1 MTIPLV
7 DLRKQYLGLEEEI
20 MARIGESLR
29 NMQLFLGENVQALE
43 EEFAAFSGARHG
55 VGVGS
60 GTDAIHLALR
70 ALGIGQGDEVITVSH
85 TFVATAGAIAQ
96 AGARPVFVDIDPV
109 TMNMDP
115 TKIEAAITPRT
126 KAIMPVHLYG
136 HPADMDP
143 IMEIAKRHD
152 LRVIEDACQA
162 HGATYKGRLAG
173 SIGDVACFSF
183 YFSKN
188 LGAYGEAGMLVSNDD
203 EIVEK
208 ARILRDHGSSEK
220 YVHVAQGF
228 NARLDEIQATILRVK
243 LARLEGWNSRRR
255 QLAKM
260 YAECLS
266 SLPLTLP
273 TEMEWA
279 NSVYHLFVVR
289 TPERDSLLQ
298 WLHDHGVMAGIHYPI
313 PIHMQEPYK
322 EFAPEGGLPVT
333 EKVAQEILSLPI
345 YPELTSEQVEE
356 VVGCI
361 FEFFAANGHSNA
373 GSLPLQGVAVER
385 RA

>member
-60 GTDAIHLALR
+60 GTDALHLALR

-96 AGARPVFVDIDPV
+96 AGARPVFVDIDSV

-115 TKIEAAITPRT
+115 TKIEASITPRT

-136 HPADMDP
+136 QPADMDP
-143 IMEIAKRHD
+143 IMEIAKRHG

-203 EIVEK
+203 EIVEA

-255 QLAKM
+255 ELAKM

-333 EKVAQEILSLPI
+333 ERVAQEILSLPI
-345 YPELTSEQVEE
+345 YPELTSEQLEE

-361 FEFFAANGHSNA
+361 FEFFAVNGKNGT
-373 GSLPLQGVAVER
+373 GSLQLQGVGVEG

>member
-1 MTIPLV
+1 MAIPLV
-7 DLRKQYLGLEEEI
+7 DLRKQYLGLEDEI

-43 EEFAAFSGARHG
+43 KDFAAFSGARHG

-96 AGARPVFVDIDPV
+96 AGARPVFVDIDLV

-143 IMEIAKRHD
+143 IMEIAKRHN
-152 LRVIEDACQA
+152 LKVIEDACQA

-173 SIGDVACFSF
+173 SIGDAACFSF

-188 LGAYGEAGMLVSNDD
+188 LGAYGEAGMLLSNDD
-203 EIVEK
+203 ELVEK

-255 QLAKM
+255 ELAKM

-279 NSVYHLFVVR
+279 NSVYHLFVIR
-289 TPERDSLLQ
+289 TP
-298 WLHDHGVMAGIHYPI
+298 
-313 PIHMQEPYK
+313 
-322 EFAPEGGLPVT
+322 
-333 EKVAQEILSLPI
+333 
-345 YPELTSEQVEE
+345 
-356 VVGCI
+356 
-361 FEFFAANGHSNA
+361 
-373 GSLPLQGVAVER
+373 
-385 RA
+385 

>member
-1 MTIPLV
+1 MAIPLV
-7 DLRKQYLGLEEEI
+7 DLRKQYLGLEDEI

-43 EEFAAFSGARHG
+43 KDFAAFSGARHG

-96 AGARPVFVDIDPV
+96 AGARPVFVDNESV

-115 TKIEAAITPRT
+115 TKIEAAITPRI

-143 IMEIAKRHD
+143 IMEIAKRHN
-152 LRVIEDACQA
+152 LKVIEDACQA

-173 SIGDVACFSF
+173 SIGDAACFSF

-188 LGAYGEAGMLVSNDD
+188 LGAYGEAGMLLSNDD
-203 EIVEK
+203 ELVEK

-243 LARLEGWNSRRR
+243 LARLEGWNIRRR
-255 QLAKM
+255 ELAKM

-279 NSVYHLFVVR
+279 NSVYHLFVIR
-289 TPERDSLLQ
+289 TPERDALLK
-298 WLHDHGVMAGIHYPI
+298 WLHAHGVTAGIHYPI
-313 PIHMQEPYK
+313 PIHLQEPYK
-322 EFAPEGGLPVT
+322 EFAPAGGLPVT

-361 FEFFAANGHSNA
+361 FEFFAANGHSDA
-373 GSLPLQGVAVER
+373 RSLQLQGVAVEGQ
-385 RA
+385 A

>member
-1 MTIPLV
+1 MAIPLV
-7 DLRKQYLGLEEEI
+7 DLRKQYLGLEDEI

-43 EEFAAFSGARHG
+43 KDFAAFSGARHG

-143 IMEIAKRHD
+143 IMEIAKRHN
-152 LRVIEDACQA
+152 LKVIEDACQA

-173 SIGDVACFSF
+173 SIGDAACFSF

-188 LGAYGEAGMLVSNDD
+188 LGAYGEAGMLLSNDD
-203 EIVEK
+203 ELVEK

-243 LARLEGWNSRRR
+243 LARLEGWNIRRR
-255 QLAKM
+255 ELAKM
-260 YAECLS
+260 YTECLS

-289 TPERDSLLQ
+289 TPERDALLK
-298 WLHDHGVMAGIHYPI
+298 WLHAHGVMAGIHYPI
-313 PIHMQEPYK
+313 PIHLQEPYK

-333 EKVAQEILSLPI
+333 EKVAKEILSLPI
-345 YPELTSEQVEE
+345 YPELTSEQLEE

-361 FEFFAANGHSNA
+361 FEFFTTNGHNDA
-373 GSLPLQGVAVER
+373 RNLQLQGVAVEG

>member
-60 GTDAIHLALR
+60 GTDALHLALR
-70 ALGIGQGDEVITVSH
+70 VLGIGPGDEVITVSH

-143 IMEIAKRHD
+143 IMEIAKRHN

-188 LGAYGEAGMLVSNDD
+188 LGAYGEAGMLLSNDD

-208 ARILRDHGSSEK
+208 AKILRDHGSSEK

-255 QLAKM
+255 ELAKM

-289 TPERDSLLQ
+289 TPERDSLLK
-298 WLHDHGVMAGIHYPI
+298 WLHARCVMAGIHYPI
-313 PIHMQEPYK
+313 PIHLQEPYK

-345 YPELTSEQVEE
+345 YPELTTEQVEE

-361 FEFFAANGHSNA
+361 VEFFTTNGHRDA
-373 GSLPLQGVAVER
+373 GSLQVQGIAVEG

>member
-1 MTIPLV
+1 MIPLV
-7 DLRKQYLGLEEEI
+7 DLQAQYRSIRPEIDAAIQRVLDSSRFISGDEVTLFEE
-20 MARIGESLR
+20 A
-29 NMQLFLGENVQALE
+29 
-43 EEFAAFSGARHG
+43 FASYCGARYA
-55 VGVGS
+55 VGVAS
-60 GTDAIHLALR
+60 GTAALHLALL
-70 ALGIGQGDEVITVSH
+70 ACGVGPGDEVVTSPL
-85 TFVATAGAIAQ
+85 TFIATAEAICNV
-96 AGARPVFVDIDPV
+96 GARPVFADIDPDSY
-109 TMNMDP
+109 NIDP
-115 TKIEAAITPRT
+115 VRVQAAITPRT
-126 KAIMPVHLYG
+126 KAILPVHFYG
-136 HPADMDP
+136 QPADMDP
-143 IMEIAKRHD
+143 LLELAEHHG
-152 LRVIEDACQA
+152 LSVIEDAAQA
-162 HGATYKGRLAG
+162 HGAEYKGRQVG
-173 SIGDVACFSF
+173 SLGDVACFSF

-188 LGAYGEAGMLVSNDD
+188 LGAYGEAGMIVSNDD
-203 EIVEK
+203 EIVEII
-208 ARILRDHGSSEK
+208 RIMRDHGSSEK

-255 QLAKM
+255 ELAKM

-289 TPERDSLLQ
+289 TPERDSLLE
-298 WLHDHGVMAGIHYPI
+298 WLRDHGVMAGIHYPI

-345 YPELTSEQVEE
+345 YPELTSEQLEE

-361 FEFFAANGHSNA
+361 FEFFAVNGKNGT
-373 GSLPLQGVAVER
+373 GSLQLQGVGVEG